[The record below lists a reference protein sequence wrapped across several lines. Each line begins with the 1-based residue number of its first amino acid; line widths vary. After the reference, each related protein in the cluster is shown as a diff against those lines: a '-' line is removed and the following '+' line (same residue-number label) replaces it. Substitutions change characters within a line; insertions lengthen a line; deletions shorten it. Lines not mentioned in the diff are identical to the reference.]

1 MKFLETAFHLNTDS
15 GTCTITYLDM
25 EGDRDKLTLVSKMN
39 HVSLETFKI
48 SAKMDSELLQDLKQ
62 FHAVDGEAMAIQ
74 AIERESFAQRQKKL
88 SEVYHTQGDKTSE
101 ELLSRKKKI
110 IRKIFPKVKFQ
121 EYVTNMASEGSENLV
136 RSIMVKSNMIAA
148 RSRRGGGDFILCGR
162 STATLIQD
170 HSSFVHNTDN
180 FSLSDFQTIS
190 SIGVLNGR
198 MQVYVDNNMKFSDS
212 TIIVGRF
219 TKANESGV
227 YIVENKGSRELV
239 ETMLSESDKNIYLN
253 ERLAFKATDNAHLN
267 FIKYE
272 VSFTKKPL
280 WKRILGI

>member
-1 MKFLETAFHLNTDS
+1 MNFLETAFHLNTDS
-15 GTCTITYLDM
+15 GTCTILYLDM
-25 EGDRDKLTLVSKMN
+25 EGDGDKFALVSKMN

-48 SAKMDSELLQDLKQ
+48 SAKMDSGLLQDLKQ
-62 FHAVDGEAMAIQ
+62 FHAVDGETMAMQ
-74 AIERESFAQRQKKL
+74 VIERESLAQRQKKL
-88 SEVYHTQGDKTSE
+88 SEIYHTLGDKTSE

-121 EYVTNMASEGSENLV
+121 EYATNMAREGSANLV
-136 RSIMVKSNMIAA
+136 RSIMVRSNMIAS

-162 STATLIQD
+162 STAALIQD
-170 HSSFVHNTDN
+170 HPSFEHNTDN

-198 MQVYVDNNMKFSDS
+198 MQVYVDNNMKFSDN

-219 TKANESGV
+219 TKASEPGV

-239 ETMLSESDKNIYLN
+239 EAMLSGSDKNIYLN